1 MSQHSKQGDSLPLAD
16 GLCTSVLSTSQT
28 CIIKIQFKNKNK
40 LFIKASCCFFFCHTF
55 SRYILQSAV
64 LLLWSD
70 TPENH
75 SQLFQCEFPPG
86 HAERGEWIDI
96 YWHFLICLSPW
107 ETVEQS
113 WVRGAE
119 RAGCSKTRTN
129 AGALLLNW
137 KTSARWCAVC
147 SSVYFLL
154 RLVSIC
160 DFCKEKQGWNIE
172 IDGRARLPLQMV
184 VLLCRIF
191 SFTQWHAVH
200 QYLILYMCF
209 YASPPSCPNAN
220 RDHTK
225 LSGLEI

>member
-16 GLCTSVLSTSQT
+16 GLCTAVLSTSQT
-28 CIIKIQFKNKNK
+28 CIIEIQFKNKNK
-40 LFIKASCCFFFCHTF
+40 LFIKASCFFFVILSVNTF
-55 SRYILQSAV
+55 SEAPFCFCDQTPLKTTVNYSSASFLQDMQS
-64 LLLWSD
+64 
-70 TPENH
+70 
-75 SQLFQCEFPPG
+75 
-86 HAERGEWIDI
+86 GESELIFTGI
-96 YWHFLICLSPW
+96 SLICLSPW

-113 WVRGAE
+113 WVWGAE

-137 KTSARWCAVC
+137 KTLARWCTVC

-160 DFCKEKQGWNIE
+160 DFCEEKQGWNIE
-172 IDGRARLPLQMV
+172 IDGRARLLLQMV

-191 SFTQWHAVH
+191 SFAQWHVVH
-200 QYLILYMCF
+200 QYLILSMCF
-209 YASPPSCPNAN
+209 YASPPSCQNAN

-225 LSGLEI
+225 LLGLEI